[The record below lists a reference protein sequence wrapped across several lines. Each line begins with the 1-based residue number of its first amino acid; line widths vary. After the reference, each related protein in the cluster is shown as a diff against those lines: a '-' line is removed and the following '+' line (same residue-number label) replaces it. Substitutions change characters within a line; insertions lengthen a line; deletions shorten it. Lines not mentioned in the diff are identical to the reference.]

1 MKLDLTLAG
10 TATLATLSLSLPCQA
25 EPLRI
30 AIMESL
36 SGSQT
41 STGRLYATATQF
53 VIDAAN
59 ANGGYNGEKIII
71 TEYDNGGTT
80 TGAAAKFQQA
90 VADGMH
96 VVVQGSSS
104 AVGGQV
110 SEDVRKHNLRN
121 PDKKI
126 IYLNFGAEAMELT
139 GEKCHFYSFRMT
151 TTAPMR
157 VGALVKVMKEEGTL
171 GKRVYSINQNYSW
184 GADMEQAI
192 KDKAA
197 DGGYEV
203 VETVLHE
210 VNKIQDFAPFVAKI
224 QAAKPDT
231 VMTGNWSNDLLLL
244 MQAVGGAGLKTRF
257 ATAFLDQPG
266 NIGNAGPVALGHYVA
281 HPFNVELTDGAFPA
295 AYQKFSGHIPSYI
308 EPQSVNALRMLLK
321 AAQSVDFAGG
331 KIDVTKIA
339 LALENTSLPTDIGA
353 ITFRKED
360 HQALLPV
367 VVSKVDRAVKYPVDD
382 TDMGFRPVKVV
393 SPAEVVYPVQASC
406 RMQRP

>member
-10 TATLATLSLSLPCQA
+10 AATLATLSLPCQA

-59 ANGGYNGEKIII
+59 ANGGYNSEKIII

-139 GEKCHFYSFRMT
+139 GEKCHFHSFRMT

-244 MQAVGGAGLKTRF
+244 MKAVGGAGLKTRF

-281 HPFNVELTDGAFPA
+281 HPFNVELTDGAFPTD
-295 AYQKFSGHIPSYI
+295 YQKFSGHIPSYI

-331 KIDVTKIA
+331 RIDVTKIA

-367 VVSKVDRAVKYPVDD
+367 VVSKVDKAVKYPVDD
-382 TDMGFRPVKVV
+382 TDMGFRPLKVV
-393 SPAEVVYPVQASC
+393 SPAEVIYPVQASC

>member
-1 MKLDLTLAG
+1 MKFDRSFAGALA
-10 TATLATLSLSLPCQA
+10 LAALALPAQA
-25 EPLRI
+25 EPLKI
-30 AIMESL
+30 AILESL

-41 STGRLYATATQF
+41 STGRLYATAAQF
-53 VIDAAN
+53 VVDEAN
-59 ANGGYNGEKIII
+59 AKGGYNGEKIIV

-80 TGAAAKFQQA
+80 TGAAAKFQQL
-90 VADGMH
+90 VADGVH
-96 VVVQGSSS
+96 VIVQGSSS

-121 PDKKI
+121 PDKKM
-126 IYLNFGAEAMELT
+126 IYLNFGAEALELT
-139 GEKCHFYSFRMT
+139 GDKCHFHSFRMT

-157 VGALVKVMKEEGTL
+157 VGALIKVMKEEGTL

-184 GADMEQAI
+184 GMDMEKAI

-197 DGGYEV
+197 GGGYEV

-210 VNKIQDFAPFVAKI
+210 VNKTQDFAPFVAKI
-224 QAAKPDT
+224 QAAQPDT

-244 MQAVGGAGLKTRF
+244 MKAVGDAGMKARF

-266 NIGNAGPVALGHYVA
+266 NIGNAGSVALGHYVA
-281 HPFNVELTDGAFPA
+281 HTFNVELAKGDFVER
-295 AYQKFSGHIPSYI
+295 YQTFSGHVPTYI
-308 EPQSVNALRMLLK
+308 EPQAVNALRMLLT
-321 AAQSVDFAGG
+321 AAQSVDSGGG
-331 KIDVTKIA
+331 KIDASKIA
-339 LALENTSLPTDIGA
+339 EAMEKTALPTDIGT

-367 VVSKVDRAVKYPVDD
+367 VVSKVAKDAKYPADG
-382 TDMGFRPVKVV
+382 TDMGFKPLQVV
-393 SPAEVVYPVQASC
+393 QAEEIIYPVQASC

>member
-1 MKLDLTLAG
+1 MKLDR
-10 TATLATLSLSLPCQA
+10 TLATALALAALTLPAQA
-25 EPLRI
+25 EPLHI
-30 AIMESL
+30 GILESL

-53 VIDAAN
+53 VIDEAN
-59 ANGGYNGEKIII
+59 AKGGYNGEKIIV
-71 TEYDNGGTT
+71 TEYDNAGTT
-80 TGAAAKFQQA
+80 TGAAAKFQQL
-90 VADGMH
+90 VADGVH
-96 VVVQGSSS
+96 VIVQGSSS

-110 SEDVRKHNLRN
+110 SEDVRKYNLRN

-126 IYLNFGAEAMELT
+126 IYLNFGAEALELT
-139 GEKCHFYSFRMT
+139 GEKCHFHSFRMT

-157 VGALVKVMKEEGTL
+157 VGALVNVMKEEGTL

-184 GADMEQAI
+184 GKDMEDAI
-192 KDKAA
+192 KSHAA

-203 VETVLHE
+203 VETVLHD

-244 MQAVGGAGLKTRF
+244 MKAAGDAGLKTRF

-281 HPFNVELTDGAFPA
+281 HTFNVELAKGDFADR
-295 AYQKFSGHIPSYI
+295 YQKFSGHIPTYI
-308 EPQSVNALRMLLK
+308 EPQAVNALRMLFE
-321 AAQSVDFAGG
+321 ASRSVDFGGG
-331 KIDVTKIA
+331 KIDTTKIA
-339 LALENTSLPTDIGA
+339 EAMEKTKLETDIGT

-367 VVSKVDRAVKYPVDD
+367 VVSQVSKDAKYPADG
-382 TDMGFRPVKVV
+382 TDMGFKPLKVV
-393 SPAEVVYPVQASC
+393 QAAEVIYPVQASC
-406 RMQRP
+406 KMNRP

>member
-1 MKLDLTLAG
+1 MKLDRTFAG
-10 TATLATLSLSLPCQA
+10 AIALVALILPAQA

-30 AIMESL
+30 GILESL

-53 VIDAAN
+53 VVDEAN
-59 ANGGYNGEKIII
+59 AKGGYNGEKIVV
-71 TEYDNGGTT
+71 TEYDNAGTT
-80 TGAAAKFQQA
+80 TGAAAKFQQL
-90 VADGMH
+90 VADGIH
-96 VVVQGSSS
+96 VIVQGSSS

-121 PDKKI
+121 PEKKI
-126 IYLNFGAEAMELT
+126 IYVNFGAEALELT
-139 GEKCHFYSFRMT
+139 GEKCHFHSFRMT

-184 GADMEQAI
+184 GTDMEKAI

-203 VETVLHE
+203 VEAVLHE

-224 QAAKPDT
+224 QAASPDT

-244 MQAVGGAGLKTRF
+244 MKAAGDAGLKTRF

-266 NIGNAGPVALGHYVA
+266 NIGNAGSVALGHYVA
-281 HPFNVELTDGAFPA
+281 HTFNIELAKGDFADR
-295 AYQKFSGHIPSYI
+295 YQKFSGHIPTYI
-308 EPQSVNALRMLLK
+308 EPQAVHALRMLLK
-321 AAQSVDFAGG
+321 ASQSVDFGGG
-331 KIDVTKIA
+331 KIDTTKIA
-339 LALENTSLPTDIGA
+339 EAMEKTALETDIGT

-367 VVSKVDRAVKYPVDD
+367 VVSQVAKDAKYPVDG
-382 TDMGFRPVKVV
+382 TDMGFKPLKVV
-393 SPAEVVYPVQASC
+393 QAAEIIYPVQASC
-406 RMQRP
+406 QMKRP